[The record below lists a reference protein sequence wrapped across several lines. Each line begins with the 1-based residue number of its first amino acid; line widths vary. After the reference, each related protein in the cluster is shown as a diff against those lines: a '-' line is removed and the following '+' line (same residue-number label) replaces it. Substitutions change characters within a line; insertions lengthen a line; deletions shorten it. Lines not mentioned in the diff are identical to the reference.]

1 MSSQKQKSVVFT
13 FEEEVWL
20 RYIHKIESDRTILD
34 NLLFSGKD
42 GDLTPYNKSKLCEYY
57 SVLYSLEEI
66 MYKLADDDFFDPET
80 KSFIVSEDL
89 AMKFS
94 LFMQALVLSKEIVT
108 ENNCSIS
115 LH

>member
-1 MSSQKQKSVVFT
+1 MSSGKQKNVVFT

-20 RYIHKIESDRTILD
+20 RYVQKIESDRAILD
-34 NLLFSGKD
+34 NLLFSGVD

-66 MYKLADDDFFDPET
+66 MYKLADDDLFDSET

-89 AMKFS
+89 AMQFS
-94 LFMQALVLSKEIVT
+94 IFMQALVLSKEIVT
-108 ENNCSIS
+108 DNNCSIS